1 MKLWTGL
8 GNPGA
13 KYAGN
18 RHNIGFMALDRIAA
32 DHGFSPW
39 KSTFRGL
46 AAEGRLG
53 AEKILLLKPQ
63 TFMNLSGRRGAGR
76 PVLLQTDTS
85 RPDRLP

>member
-1 MKLWTGL
+1 MWLFVGL

-39 KSTFRGL
+39 KKAFKGL
-46 AAEGRLG
+46 VSEGRLG
-53 AEKILLLKPQ
+53 DERVLLLDHAAV
-63 TFMNLSGRRGAGR
+63 AGPR
-76 PVLLQTDTS
+76 VAP
-85 RPDRLP
+85 